1 MKFSVC
7 TTLKCHLT
15 ACLDTKPR
23 NDLVRLSANWHG
35 TEDYLASWRAI
46 FFSHT
51 TNLTIYLAIVP
62 ILIPCTF
69 CDIEQGPANFFFKG
83 LDFKF
88 QSPWIIWSLFQLL
101 HSAFVGEKQPQ
112 TIYLS
117 LSLSIQIYA
126 NGCGSVSINF
136 IYKCI
141 DNTLCIMYYL
151 CICGHSPIKM
161 YLQTRVAGRIWTK
174 GHSLLT
180 FDTEYENSEDK

>member
-1 MKFSVC
+1 MRQAHKAENPGTQPCLSRGCWFILLSRCFPIVTCICFWNISVFTWLWAEERKDMKFSVC

-69 CDIEQGPANFFFKG
+69 CDIEQGPANFFYKG

-88 QSPWIIWSLFQLL
+88 
-101 HSAFVGEKQPQ
+101 
-112 TIYLS
+112 
-117 LSLSIQIYA
+117 
-126 NGCGSVSINF
+126 
-136 IYKCI
+136 
-141 DNTLCIMYYL
+141 
-151 CICGHSPIKM
+151 
-161 YLQTRVAGRIWTK
+161 
-174 GHSLLT
+174 
-180 FDTEYENSEDK
+180 